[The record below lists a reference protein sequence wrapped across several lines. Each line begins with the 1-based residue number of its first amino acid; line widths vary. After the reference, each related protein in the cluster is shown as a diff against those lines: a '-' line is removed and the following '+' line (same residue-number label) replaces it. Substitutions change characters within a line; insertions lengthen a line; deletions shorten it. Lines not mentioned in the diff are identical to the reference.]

1 MKKIYLL
8 AIALGI
14 ISSSCNLDRDPYNG
28 LPFEQQLSSLQGFE
42 SAIKGAYGGLRG
54 NGFYGT
60 EGYLISSGDIF
71 SDNLTLNRQGRL
83 TQQALFELRNSP
95 IDNDFPLYNG
105 GYFIVSRA
113 NNILDN
119 INNIPHSVERDKI
132 QAEALAIR
140 AFVHFDIAR
149 VYCKIPTQ
157 SADAKNSLGIYYAE
171 KFQPETKVRR
181 KGTTV
186 EGVYQ
191 KVIRDLVEAERLIG
205 AANGQGRLNKQ
216 AINGLL
222 ARVYLHYG
230 DYSKAKEHADKALS
244 GFEITPRTEVS
255 NLWKDTYAKSVLFRV
270 IITEQDNVFIGNTY
284 GQSDNRGNRAEYV
297 CSYDLYSL
305 YKDTDIRKSTTISTG
320 DYRGKTYNSVSKYF
334 GKATGRK
341 NLNDGK
347 YLRVEEVYLTK
358 AEALFRLGNEAEAR
372 EALDE
377 IRKNRYE
384 NFVSG
389 AETGD
394 ALLQAILLER
404 RLELAFEGDR
414 FFTLKRLG
422 LPLQRSDKGEF
433 ADGTGTAPLVQ
444 NYPADGLRW
453 QLPIPRSAIDANPE
467 LAEDQNP
474 GYEN

>member
-1 MKKIYLL
+1 MTLLHPPQRSPKPKQTRHWTLFWKRLLILLKKGDKVVLI
-8 AIALGI
+8 GF
-14 ISSSCNLDRDPYNG
+14 G
-28 LPFEQQLSSLQGFE
+28 TFETRKR
-42 SAIKGAYGGLRG
+42 SA
-54 NGFYGT
+54 
-60 EGYLISSGDIF
+60 
-71 SDNLTLNRQGRL
+71 
-83 TQQALFELRNSP
+83 
-95 IDNDFPLYNG
+95 
-105 GYFIVSRA
+105 
-113 NNILDN
+113 
-119 INNIPHSVERDKI
+119 
-132 QAEALAIR
+132 
-140 AFVHFDIAR
+140 
-149 VYCKIPTQ
+149 
-157 SADAKNSLGIYYAE
+157 
-171 KFQPETKVRR
+171 R
-181 KGTTV
+181 KG
-186 EGVYQ
+186 
-191 KVIRDLVEAERLIG
+191 R
-205 AANGQGRLNKQ
+205 
-216 AINGLL
+216 
-222 ARVYLHYG
+222 
-230 DYSKAKEHADKALS
+230 
-244 GFEITPRTEVS
+244 
-255 NLWKDTYAKSVLFRV
+255 
-270 IITEQDNVFIGNTY
+270 
-284 GQSDNRGNRAEYV
+284 NR
-297 CSYDLYSL
+297 
-305 YKDTDIRKSTTISTG
+305 
-320 DYRGKTYNSVSKYF
+320 
-334 GKATGRK
+334 RK